1 MDRNLDTAA
10 RDTSMDAHEFR
21 LDDDRETTVS
31 IAEAM
36 ATIRGCS
43 STDLRPLYHDV
54 DPALLERVGS
64 RSSRQSFHFVSNGF
78 DVTVHGTGTVR
89 IESLE

>member
-1 MDRNLDTAA
+1 MDRNLDTVV
-10 RDTSMDAHEFR
+10 RETSTDAYELR

-36 ATIRGCS
+36 ATIQGCS

-78 DVTVHGTGTVR
+78 DVTVRGTGTVR
-89 IESLE
+89 IEHLD

>member
-1 MDRNLDTAA
+1 MDPNLDIVA
-10 RDTSMDAHEFR
+10 RDPSTDTYEFR
-21 LDDDRETTVS
+21 LDDNRETTVS

-36 ATIRGCS
+36 ATIRGCPS
-43 STDLRPLYHDV
+43 IDLRPLYHDV

-78 DVTVHGTGTVR
+78 DVTVSGTGTVR
-89 IESLE
+89 IERLD